1 MMVPPLVYVIGPS
14 GVGKDSIMTL
24 ARAACDPQAIVFA
37 HRYITRPPR
46 SGDEN
51 HVALSEAEF
60 AARVRAGWFAL
71 AWRSHG
77 LGYGIGRE
85 IDLWRANGA
94 MVVVNGSR
102 AYLDEAAARYADLV
116 PVLITADPAVLRAR
130 LQARQRE
137 SAADIDARLR
147 AAAARPAG
155 HPRLKTIDNSGTLA
169 ASGGAFMRLLADLQH
184 EADRAPGP
192 NGDGASQV
200 GRARVTA

>member
-1 MMVPPLVYVIGPS
+1 MTAPPLVYVIGPS
-14 GVGKDSIMTL
+14 GVGKDSIMTI
-24 ARAACDPQAIVFA
+24 ARAACDPEAVAFA
-37 HRYITRPPR
+37 HRYITRPPQP
-46 SGDEN
+46 GDEN
-51 HVALSEAEF
+51 HIALSEAEF
-60 AARVRAGWFAL
+60 AARQRAGWFAL

-102 AYLDEAAARYADLV
+102 AYLEEAAARYPDLV
-116 PVLITADPAVLRAR
+116 PVLVTADPEVLRAR

-147 AAAARPAG
+147 AAAATPVR

-169 ASGGAFMRLLADLQH
+169 ASGEAFMRLLAVLQH
-184 EADRAPGP
+184 EWVTGSGAAKAPTP
-192 NGDGASQV
+192 IA
-200 GRARVTA
+200 TAGVRL